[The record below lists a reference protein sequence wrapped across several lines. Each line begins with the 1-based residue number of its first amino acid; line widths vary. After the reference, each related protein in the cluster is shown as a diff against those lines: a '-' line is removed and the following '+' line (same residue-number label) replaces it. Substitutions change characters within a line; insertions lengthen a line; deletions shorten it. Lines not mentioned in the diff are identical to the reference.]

1 MNMVAP
7 RIPGPRW
14 AVMAFF
20 LAALLLAVLFLA
32 VRAPVQ
38 AAPRLPQTAPQLI
51 IALDSSSSMEDE
63 LDSELKYKLVRRAF
77 GKALPLYEGKLQA
90 GLLVFGSKQ
99 KNSCTDITHLM
110 GPTTSFSKSLPLALQ
125 SQKPRGKS
133 PIGATLVKAAN
144 MTNALANRSDILLI
158 ADGSDNCRVNVCSV
172 AKALADRSPETR
184 IHLIGLGR
192 SGTINRLDCITK
204 ATNGL
209 FFAIRNQREMVT
221 ALKKVMQAVMV
232 KNPPARTNLIARTM
246 AMLMGPPPPP
256 TKRPPHKIAR
266 YQKPLAAKAPII
278 TGALKIPAAKPTA
291 KKQKATALKKAALK
305 KQPPLKKLRVTS
317 RAVTTAAQLQKT
329 KRSDKKKVPQAAP
342 VKWQSFS
349 NKIPPPLIA
358 QPSLK
363 QAIKENRR
371 ARPIRLAQNLP
382 QKQLSSPQNSTP
394 RNTTLVQ
401 LAALITEE
409 GKEIKNGL
417 VWRIYNANKSLDG
430 RYKLVKSLEAPRF
443 SGTLPLG
450 TYLVNLS
457 WGRSHLTEKLELLSS
472 KPLIHKFV
480 LNAGG
485 LRLGARHMNG
495 STLPPQKV
503 IYRIYSDERDQ
514 FGRRRLVLD
523 HARPGK
529 TIRLNAG
536 IYHVSSLY
544 GSANGLIESDIT
556 IEAGKL
562 TQATINHTASKV
574 TFKLVNTPGGEALAG
589 AIWRIET
596 PDGDLIKETAGAL
609 PTLILAAGDYAINA
623 KYSGRAFA
631 RKVTIE
637 PGAPVHVEI
646 VIQ

>member
-1 MNMVAP
+1 MALYL
-7 RIPGPRW
+7 
-14 AVMAFF
+14 AV
-20 LAALLLAVLFLA
+20 LLLAAVLTPAQASSLA
-32 VRAPVQ
+32 
-38 AAPRLPQTAPQLI
+38 PQTAPQLI
-51 IALDSSSSMEDE
+51 IVLDSSSSMEDE
-63 LDSELKYKLVRRAF
+63 LDSELKYKLVRRAMN
-77 GKALPLYEGKLQA
+77 KALPLYEGKLQA

-99 KNSCTDITHLM
+99 KNSCTDITHPM
-110 GPTTSFSKSLPLALQ
+110 GPTRYFSKSLPLAVQ
-125 SQKPRGKS
+125 SQKPLGKS
-133 PIGATLVKAAN
+133 PIGTTLVKAAN

-158 ADGSDNCRVNVCSV
+158 ADGSDNCRVNVCAV
-172 AKALADRSPETR
+172 AKALAQRSPETR

-192 SGTINRLDCITK
+192 SGTIKRLDCITQ

-209 FFAIRNQREMVT
+209 FFAIRNQREMVI

-232 KNPPARTNLIARTM
+232 KNPPARANLISRTI

-256 TKRPPHKIAR
+256 TKRPPYKIAR
-266 YQKPLAAKAPII
+266 YQKPPTVQAPIN
-278 TGALKIPAAKPTA
+278 TGALKISATKPAAPKMAKPLTRE
-291 KKQKATALKKAALK
+291 KRRLKKKL
-305 KQPPLKKLRVTS
+305 PLKK
-317 RAVTTAAQLQKT
+317 RATLQTTAALTEKPRLPPKT
-329 KRSDKKKVPQAAP
+329 ARQAAP
-342 VKWQSFS
+342 LKWQSFS
-349 NKIPPPLIA
+349 NKVPPPLMA
-358 QPSLK
+358 QPSPK
-363 QAIKENRR
+363 QARKERKR
-371 ARPIRLAQNLP
+371 TKPIRLAQNLP
-382 QKQLSSPQNSTP
+382 QKQLGSPQN
-394 RNTTLVQ
+394 NTTQNTSFVQ

-409 GKEIKNGL
+409 GKEIENGL
-417 VWRIYNANKSLDG
+417 VWRIYNAEKSTDG
-430 RYKLVKSLEAPRF
+430 RYKLVKSLEAPHF

-450 TYLVNLS
+450 VYLVNLS
-457 WGRSHLTEKLELLSS
+457 WGRSHLTEKLALLSS
-472 KPLIHKFV
+472 KPVIHKFV

-495 STLPPQKV
+495 SPLPTQKV

-514 FGRRRLVLD
+514 FGRRRLVVD

-544 GSANGLIESDIT
+544 GSTNGLIESDIT

-574 TFKLVNTPGGEALAG
+574 TFKLVNKPGGEALAG

-596 PDGDLIKETAGAL
+596 PDGELIKETAGAL

-623 KYSGRAFA
+623 RYSGRAFA